1 MTQPIGLALVGC
13 GGISRAHVRG
23 YQDLFERGCREFEI
37 TACCD
42 VDLERAELRAAE
54 ISVFQGRKPAVL
66 RDVEALAASG
76 MAQAAD
82 LCLPHCFHHTVA
94 EALLASGM
102 HVMIEKP
109 LGISVRASKRIIE
122 AARAAG
128 CILATGE
135 NIRRGLSARACA
147 WALTTARLVG
157 DLRMVNVQLIS
168 HSPFDYTRPA
178 AKWRGIKRLTGGGM
192 IMDSGAHLADM
203 VQVLFGPVDEVWCT
217 MQTLD
222 TRTIED
228 APVIGSA
235 PADVED
241 TWHAVI
247 RFASG
252 LHLTWTYSRSL
263 YGPDVRLGNY
273 YGSAGMMQDLGF
285 VFHPFQGGGEA
296 HLADGSTLAK
306 EDIEQAYL
314 QSLSD
319 GERER
324 LFPYGATD
332 GFAIEVWDFVHAIA
346 TDGRPEMDGLDG
358 LRAKVLCEACYESAV
373 AGRAVRYA
381 DVLAS
386 RIDAYQAPIDV
397 FWGID

>member
-1 MTQPIGLALVGC
+1 MKSKSFWDQAAQDARVRKVSRMIPDDVTLTHHNIGEILAAATQYLAEFDISQVQLARAIGTNEAY
-13 GGISRAHVRG
+13 IS
-23 YQDLFERGCREFEI
+23 DLFGRKR
-37 TACCD
+37 
-42 VDLERAELRAAE
+42 DLPVGTRDKLLRAINNWMEEDFRAR
-54 ISVFQGRKPAVL
+54 VARKPENF
-66 RDVEALAASG
+66 VELKS
-76 MAQAAD
+76 
-82 LCLPHCFHHTVA
+82 
-94 EALLASGM
+94 
-102 HVMIEKP
+102 
-109 LGISVRASKRIIE
+109 SKRIIE

-147 WALTTARLVG
+147 WALTAARLIG
-157 DLRMVNVQLIS
+157 DVRMVNVQLVS

-222 TRTIED
+222 TRTIEG

-241 TWHAVI
+241 TWHAVT

-296 HLADGSTLAK
+296 HLADGSTVSK

-319 GERER
+319 RERER

-346 TDGRPEMDGLDG
+346 TGDKPEMDGMDG
-358 LRAKVLCEACYESAV
+358 LRAKALCEACYESAV
-373 AGRAVRYA
+373 ARRPVRYA

-386 RIDAYQAPIDV
+386 RIDAYQAPIDA